1 MPNINMFELLQQLA
15 NGNAGAGAAGGLVGG
30 ISKKETAGRIILSM
44 FVGSIAAYYLTPV
57 LVWTAIEHIST
68 AQPEKLALTISPFL
82 GFAIGLVSMGLS
94 DIIERLLG
102 KWLNK

>member
-1 MPNINMFELLQQLA
+1 MPNINIFELLQQIA
-15 NGNAGAGAAGGLVGG
+15 NGNAGAGAAGGLVGA
-30 ISKKETAGRIILSM
+30 ISKKETLARIFLSM
-44 FVGSIAAYYLTPV
+44 FVGSLAAYYLTPV
-57 LVWTAIEHIST
+57 LVWTALEYINT
-68 AQPEKLALTISPFL
+68 QNPEKLAITISPFL

>member
-1 MPNINMFELLQQLA
+1 MPNFNIFELLQQIA
-15 NGNAGAGAAGGLVGG
+15 NGNAGAGAAGGLVSA
-30 ISKKETAGRIILSM
+30 ISKKEAIARIFLSM

-57 LVWTAIEHIST
+57 LVWTAVKYINPD
-68 AQPEKLALTISPFL
+68 QPETLILTISPFL

-102 KWLNK
+102 RWLSK